1 MYEQFIIPKSY
12 MYRGCSQNESHDSIW
27 FNVQICGATLAYYRV
42 SCIIFSFS
50 GILYWIPNGIV
61 QWLKFFLHFKL
72 IIMPN
77 NEYLMM
83 VIYIDKH
90 LIIINNSPIC
100 PYLALLVPDRE
111 LEIFYLNFN
120 SLLQVLIFISLP
132 VSIPSV
138 DLHGMYIPDRLFL
151 QTIVNDFYRIFF

>member
-1 MYEQFIIPKSY
+1 
-12 MYRGCSQNESHDSIW
+12 
-27 FNVQICGATLAYYRV
+27 
-42 SCIIFSFS
+42 
-50 GILYWIPNGIV
+50 
-61 QWLKFFLHFKL
+61 
-72 IIMPN
+72 
-77 NEYLMM
+77 MM